1 MSVRSGP
8 RNEPRRTRPHIKPAA
23 GHTDDGTT
31 GNDRLAVH
39 FSSACDE
46 WSTPDDLFAELGDIF
61 HFDLDACA
69 SAHNAKCG
77 RFFSRE
83 QDALR
88 QRWAGTV
95 WMNPPYG
102 RRIGAFMQKAFE
114 ESKLGATV
122 VCLVPSRTDT
132 AWWHTYARQGQIIF
146 LRGRL
151 RFGGA
156 TSSAPFPS
164 AIVIFWGGQ
173 LGHAV
178 RSPLQ

>member
-1 MSVRSGP
+1 MGVRGG
-8 RNEPRRTRPHIKPAA
+8 RHDQRADTRRQMKPTA
-23 GHTDDGTT
+23 GDAVDGTA

-46 WSTPDDLFAELGDIF
+46 WSTPDDLFSELNNVF

-77 RFFSRE
+77 RFFSKE

-102 RRIGAFMQKAFE
+102 RRIGAFMRKAFE

-132 AWWHTYARQGQIIF
+132 AGWHKYARQGQIIF
-146 LRGRL
+146 LQGRL

-164 AIVIFWGGQ
+164 AIVIFWSGQ
-173 LGHAV
+173 LGRAV
-178 RSPLQ
+178 RSAL